1 MELNLKEQPVE
12 LKQFL
17 NVNKIILN
25 DIDIYDQETGEL
37 VICFKKNVIPKELYN
52 IDNKLIKYAS
62 AYSNNRGD
70 AAGITNVKDLQM
82 VCEETYDVN
91 SFVKDILI
99 TAIKKENTLEITEN
113 TNK

>member
-1 MELNLKEQPVE
+1 
-12 LKQFL
+12 
-17 NVNKIILN
+17 
-25 DIDIYDQETGEL
+25 
-37 VICFKKNVIPKELYN
+37 
-52 IDNKLIKYAS
+52 
-62 AYSNNRGD
+62 
-70 AAGITNVKDLQM
+70 M